1 MVGIVCRR
9 PQPRAR
15 LGVAVSQRG
24 SSCAF
29 SRRRRR
35 GDGPLASAPG
45 GRGRRHGADA
55 HGQRFLD
62 DAPGDPACRPAP
74 PLPRRRARAA
84 PHRRAASLRHGAH
97 GAAPRGQTVDRT
109 LAARRDRALG
119 GMVEDEGAAGALLLG
134 ADHRMSRGRRQNA
147 SAARRAPVRHA
158 RLPRRVRGGVRG
170 ARARRGHPRAFS
182 RPARHAREHPR
193 RAPSGARAFPGSPG
207 AARGCGLGVSPGRAL
222 GERVRVCEDGA
233 GLHAARGRA
242 LPAPH
247 GAVERD
253 LRHPLARVPARARQA
268 RGGASDHPH
277 GGEAPRARRGRV
289 RLAPEKPRGLPRA
302 ARDRRAVSGR
312 GRGVRGRAAGVR
324 AGRPCCPRAS

>member
-158 RLPRRVRGGVRG
+158 RLPRRVRGSVRG
-170 ARARRGHPRAFS
+170 ACARVRHPRAV
-182 RPARHAREHPR
+182 PDAARQRGEHPL
-193 RAPSGARAFPGSPG
+193 RAPSGARALPGSPG
-207 AARGCGLGVSPGRAL
+207 AARGCGVGVSPGQAL
-222 GERVRVCEDGA
+222 GERLRVCEDGA
-233 GLHAARGRA
+233 RLHAA
-242 LPAPH
+242 
-247 GAVERD
+247 
-253 LRHPLARVPARARQA
+253 
-268 RGGASDHPH
+268 
-277 GGEAPRARRGRV
+277 
-289 RLAPEKPRGLPRA
+289 
-302 ARDRRAVSGR
+302 
-312 GRGVRGRAAGVR
+312 
-324 AGRPCCPRAS
+324 